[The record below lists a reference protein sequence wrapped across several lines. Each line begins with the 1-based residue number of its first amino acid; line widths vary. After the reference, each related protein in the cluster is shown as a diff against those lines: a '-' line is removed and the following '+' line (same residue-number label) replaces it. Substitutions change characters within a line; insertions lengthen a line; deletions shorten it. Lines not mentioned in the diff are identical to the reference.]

1 MTKII
6 YTIVF
11 VMISLVYAQ
20 AQSSYIYKYN
30 ITFKQQQAAK
40 TTAAENWVKIL
51 AHTAKVTQTGDG
63 EAMEFE
69 TTHEI
74 NQLVFFGKMEKVQ
87 FPLANIILLNKTE
100 ITNEQK
106 DKLDKVQNQLETELK
121 KSGK

>member
-20 AQSSYIYKYN
+20 AQSSYIYKYK
-30 ITFKQQQAAK
+30 ITFKQQQA
-40 TTAAENWVKIL
+40 VKIL
-51 AHTAKVTQTGDG
+51 AHTANVTQTGDG

-106 DKLDKVQNQLETELK
+106 DKLDQVQNQLETELK

>member
-11 VMISLVYAQ
+11 VVAALVCAQ
-20 AQSSYIYKYN
+20 AQSSYIYKYKV
-30 ITFKQQQAAK
+30 TFKQQQVAK
-40 TTAAENWVKIL
+40 TAAAENWLKIL
-51 AHTAKVTQTGDG
+51 AHTANVTETNDGD
-63 EAMEFE
+63 AVEFE

-74 NQLVFFGKMEKVQ
+74 NQLVFFGKMQKVQ

-100 ITNEQK
+100 ITEEQK
-106 DKLDKVQNQLETELK
+106 DKLDRVQTQREAEIK